1 MRTQWGDGLGFMVLW
16 EGKRNLFFHSW
27 GEDSY
32 LEKLR
37 RKTGAHKKEK
47 SFPWVTGDNRTN

>member
-1 MRTQWGDGLGFMVLW
+1 MVLW